1 MSLAI
6 IYSSDFLSSI
16 NSNTV
21 FYVEKMIDDI
31 KMQISKKDVF
41 FYEVSVYQVILFII
55 FHSFMCILNIQENI
69 IIKYHRMSERM
80 SLANFAVRI
89 YNLNNL

>member
-21 FYVEKMIDDI
+21 SYVEKMIDDI
-31 KMQISKKDVF
+31 NMQISWKDVL
-41 FYEVSVYQVILFII
+41 FYEVKVYQFLFFILF
-55 FHSFMCILNIQENI
+55 HSYLSVEGI
-69 IIKYHRMSERM
+69 IISNIKKKNYRM
-80 SLANFAVRI
+80 SLGVFFLHNI
-89 YNLNNL
+89 

>member
-31 KMQISKKDVF
+31 KMQISKKDLFLYEAIVSIKLLFLF
-41 FYEVSVYQVILFII
+41 FFHSFI
-55 FHSFMCILNIQENI
+55 HSFMCILN
-69 IIKYHRMSERM
+69 YT
-80 SLANFAVRI
+80 RI
-89 YNLNNL
+89 L